1 MEMELGSI
9 KQTKVGDGC
18 IALFSF
24 SGSCEPGSPWT
35 RNACSVANL
44 QCSII
49 SWCFL
54 KKKKS
59 SAGVF
64 CVMFPILAII
74 NVAIV

>member
-18 IALFSF
+18 DALSFIALFSF

-35 RNACSVANL
+35 RNACSITNL

-49 SWCFL
+49 R
-54 KKKKS
+54 
-59 SAGVF
+59 AGVF
-64 CVMFPILAII
+64 CFMFQILAII
-74 NVAIV
+74 NVVIV